1 MYTVVWNPRFTLNG
15 DNNGNPTSRTTFFD
29 FRSKIIDRASQHTD
43 EYWIVRPH
51 PRAFA
56 EYLSRGV
63 LTRDELNQYT
73 SSLENNPR
81 TELDK
86 NKDYLDAFLRS
97 DVMLADFSSIII
109 EYIALGKPVIYCG
122 SVEAMPD
129 NGILDVM
136 YTASSW
142 DEAMSLLEKLKNG
155 TDPLAEKRKAFAA
168 KLSSNGKSGQ
178 LITEFLIND
187 YTNRGQRS

>member
-1 MYTVVWNPRFTLNG
+1 MYTVIWNPRFTLNG

-63 LTRDELNQYT
+63 LTRDELNQYI
-73 SSLENNPR
+73 SS
-81 TELDK
+81 
-86 NKDYLDAFLRS
+86 
-97 DVMLADFSSIII
+97 
-109 EYIALGKPVIYCG
+109 
-122 SVEAMPD
+122 EAMPD

-187 YTNRGQRS
+187 YTNRGKRS

>member
-1 MYTVVWNPRFTLNG
+1 MYTVIWNPRFTLNG

-63 LTRDELNQYT
+63 LTRDELNQYI
-73 SSLENNPR
+73 SS
-81 TELDK
+81 
-86 NKDYLDAFLRS
+86 
-97 DVMLADFSSIII
+97 
-109 EYIALGKPVIYCG
+109 
-122 SVEAMPD
+122 EAMPD

-142 DEAMSLLEKLKNG
+142 DEAMSLLEKLKNERPSPQNFRP
-155 TDPLAEKRKAFAA
+155 TAKAG
-168 KLSSNGKSGQ
+168 SSSRNFSSMTTQTEGKDREPA
-178 LITEFLIND
+178 LML
-187 YTNRGQRS
+187 R